1 MEISSTFKGF
11 HSARKFLCTKM
22 DDRSS
27 SRLISNHSSVCA
39 SMRKFFS
46 TSASSESSSNKWNED
61 GSRVDTEGGGE
72 EKDVDDADDVAKQR
86 AFRVV
91 VVIIIIKG
99 LRRSIFVWNSP
110 PQIGFQF
117 NAKLH
122 YKYFSIYL
130 SKMPPKKKKGPGRPP
145 KKKKTTTT
153 TPKKKTSTPE
163 PPSSPLTTNEEF
175 EDEHVGKRIE
185 VEYGTGGT
193 KRWYVGTI
201 ISSKPHKNLAMVF
214 YEFDKQLG
222 IIDFPKLKKD
232 TRLVPKASRWTEK
245 MMKVLL
251 TKELK
256 IKNKQDMEKEWM
268 KQEGKRVE
276 ESDSGV
282 EDEADEDDDD
292 DDDDENGGAKNDD
305 GEDVPDEV
313 YETLSRDGRWRWPTL
328 NELYETKMVKAGATT
343 GREAF
348 VLTTI
353 TFKHAYREEDDGP
366 IAEAG
371 AAMVSVGACVR
382 VKEKNRLVRVDQ
394 IDEKKGT
401 FKGVR
406 ILTRN
411 ECRHEWVGKF
421 IDVCPKQGLKPNE
434 IKSMSD
440 EEANEYEIFVT
451 EDDSGWIDIS
461 DIVEVMNARHHL
473 AQPPKKKSLEDNV
486 FETRVATM
494 KFTSTGAS
502 GRRETELEAK
512 VFRTKKVTCL
522 STFTSDEK
530 TLASERKRV
539 MDSVVAL
546 VEEESSAKKKK
557 GATKKTPGAS
567 AEKQKKPAATSAKK
581 KEVEVKKV
589 VEEKVARK
597 QSTPEP
603 PREDK
608 KDAVDKNKNKIAEKS
623 PSAVGVI
630 TPTAATN
637 GVPPE
642 KKKGIEVIEFIVP
655 EEQKKKQEQ
664 KAKKRVRE
672 KQEEEEEQRKQKREK
687 NEKSALAA
695 EASAASVVASETKT
709 PQYKRPL
716 IGQKST
722 PMPSSAGGGSG
733 FSIPKQNTAAPT
745 PPVVSSFQ
753 SATAPPPLPPN
764 PATEKLREAMNQ
776 LKAEY
781 ANWPNFSFKNGRKS
795 MFLFGPSILSHPFNP
810 HGAKTCKQCGKVGHF
825 QRDCPS
831 MKFGGMKCYNC
842 NGFGHKSADCPARGI
857 RQQQQH
863 QQHRQ
868 RERW

>member
-1 MEISSTFKGF
+1 
-11 HSARKFLCTKM
+11 
-22 DDRSS
+22 
-27 SRLISNHSSVCA
+27 
-39 SMRKFFS
+39 
-46 TSASSESSSNKWNED
+46 
-61 GSRVDTEGGGE
+61 
-72 EKDVDDADDVAKQR
+72 
-86 AFRVV
+86 
-91 VVIIIIKG
+91 
-99 LRRSIFVWNSP
+99 
-110 PQIGFQF
+110 
-117 NAKLH
+117 
-122 YKYFSIYL
+122 
-130 SKMPPKKKKGPGRPP
+130 MPPKKKKKSGPASGGGGGRRTTSAAAAAGK
-145 KKKKTTTT
+145 KKKKTET
-153 TPKKKTSTPE
+153 TPE
-163 PPSSPLTTNEEF
+163 PPAGDDDDADDDDAVGD
-175 EDEHVGKRIE
+175 EDDDNNGNKHVGKRIE
-185 VEYGTGGT
+185 VEYGTGGN

-201 ISSKPHKNLAMVF
+201 ISSKPKKNVALVY

-222 IIDFPKLKKD
+222 IIDFPKMKKD
-232 TRLVPKASRWTEK
+232 TRLVPKATKWTEK

-276 ESDSGV
+276 ES
-282 EDEADEDDDD
+282 EDEEDDFADEDEDD
-292 DDDDENGGAKNDD
+292 DDDDENGGAKND
-305 GEDVPDEV
+305 VPDEV
-313 YETLSRDGRWRWPTL
+313 YETLSTDGRWRWPTL
-328 NELYETKMVKAGATT
+328 NELYETKLVKAGART

-353 TFKHAYREEDDGP
+353 TFKHAYREEEDGP

-451 EDDSGWIDIS
+451 EDDSGWIDIG

-473 AQPPKKKSLEDNV
+473 VQPPKKKSLEDNV

-494 KFTSTGAS
+494 KFTNTGAS

-589 VEEKVARK
+589 VEGKVARK

-603 PREDK
+603 PREDE
-608 KDAVDKNKNKIAEKS
+608 KDAFDKNKNKSAEKS
-623 PSAVGVI
+623 PSAVGII
-630 TPTAATN
+630 TPTTATN

-664 KAKKRVRE
+664 TAKKRVRE

-687 NEKSALAA
+687 DEKSALAA

-722 PMPSSAGGGSG
+722 PMPSSAGGGAG
-733 FSIPKQNTAAPT
+733 FSIPKQNAVAPT

-810 HGAKTCKQCGKVGHF
+810 QAKACKQCGKVGHF

-831 MKFGGMKCYNC
+831 SMKYNRSGGGGGGGMKCYNC

>member
-1 MEISSTFKGF
+1 
-11 HSARKFLCTKM
+11 M

-72 EKDVDDADDVAKQR
+72 EEDVDDADDVAKQR

-276 ESDSGV
+276 ESDSGA
-282 EDEADEDDDD
+282 EDEADEDEDE

-313 YETLSRDGRWRWPTL
+313 YETLSTDGRWRWPTL
-328 NELYETKMVKAGATT
+328 NELYETKMVKAGAKT

-810 HGAKTCKQCGKVGHF
+810 QAKTCKQCGKVGHF

>member
-1 MEISSTFKGF
+1 
-11 HSARKFLCTKM
+11 M

-72 EKDVDDADDVAKQR
+72 EEDVDDADDVAKQR

-276 ESDSGV
+276 ESDSGA
-282 EDEADEDDDD
+282 EDEADEDEDE

-313 YETLSRDGRWRWPTL
+313 YETLSTDGRWRWPTL
-328 NELYETKMVKAGATT
+328 NELYETKMVKAGAKT

-371 AAMVSVGACVR
+371 AAMVSLGACVR

-473 AQPPKKKSLEDNV
+473 VQPPKKKSLEDNV

-810 HGAKTCKQCGKVGHF
+810 QAKTCKQCGKVGHF

>member
-1 MEISSTFKGF
+1 
-11 HSARKFLCTKM
+11 M

-72 EKDVDDADDVAKQR
+72 EEDVDDADDVAKQR

-145 KKKKTTTT
+145 KKKTTTTT

-328 NELYETKMVKAGATT
+328 NELYETKMVKAGAKT

-473 AQPPKKKSLEDNV
+473 VQPPKKKSLEDNV

>member
-1 MEISSTFKGF
+1 
-11 HSARKFLCTKM
+11 M

-72 EKDVDDADDVAKQR
+72 EEDVDDADDVAKQR

-292 DDDDENGGAKNDD
+292 DDENGGAKNDD

-313 YETLSRDGRWRWPTL
+313 YETLSTDGRWRWPTL
-328 NELYETKMVKAGATT
+328 NELYETKMVKAGAKT

>member
-1 MEISSTFKGF
+1 MLMLLTTWQSSGLF
-11 HSARKFLCTKM
+11 
-22 DDRSS
+22 
-27 SRLISNHSSVCA
+27 
-39 SMRKFFS
+39 
-46 TSASSESSSNKWNED
+46 ASSAGSSLKVSVE
-61 GSRVDTEGGGE
+61 
-72 EKDVDDADDVAKQR
+72 
-86 AFRVV
+86 AFCLG
-91 VVIIIIKG
+91 IFLKLDFPIHFIKYST
-99 LRRSIFVWNSP
+99 LP
-110 PQIGFQF
+110 T
-117 NAKLH
+117 
-122 YKYFSIYL
+122 
-130 SKMPPKKKKGPGRPP
+130 MPPKKKKGPGRPP
-145 KKKKTTTT
+145 KKKNKTTTT

-175 EDEHVGKRIE
+175 EDEYVGKRIE

-201 ISSKPHKNLAMVF
+201 ISSKPDKNLAMVF

-222 IIDFPKLKKD
+222 IIDFPKLKRD

-276 ESDSGV
+276 ESDSGE
-282 EDEADEDDDD
+282 EDDFADEDEDDDN
-292 DDDDENGGAKNDD
+292 DDENGGAKN
-305 GEDVPDEV
+305 DVPDEV
-313 YETLSRDGRWRWPTL
+313 YETLSTDGRWRWPTL
-328 NELYETKMVKAGATT
+328 NELYETKMVKAGAST

-353 TFKHAYREEDDGP
+353 TFKHAYREEEDGP

-451 EDDSGWIDIS
+451 EDDSGWIDIG

-473 AQPPKKKSLEDNV
+473 VQPPKKKSLEDNV

-494 KFTSTGAS
+494 KFTNTGAS

-589 VEEKVARK
+589 VEGKVARK

-603 PREDK
+603 PREDE
-608 KDAVDKNKNKIAEKS
+608 KDAVDKNKNKSAEKS
-623 PSAVGVI
+623 PSAVGII
-630 TPTAATN
+630 TPTTATK

-664 KAKKRVRE
+664 TAKKRVRE

-722 PMPSSAGGGSG
+722 PMPSSAGGGAG
-733 FSIPKQNTAAPT
+733 FSIPKQNAVAPT

-781 ANWPNFSFKNGRKS
+781 ENWPNFSFKNGRKS

-810 HGAKTCKQCGKVGHF
+810 QAKACKQCGKVGHF

-831 MKFGGMKCYNC
+831 SMKYNRSGGGGPGGGGGGGMKCYNC

-857 RQQQQH
+857 RQQHQQH

>member
-1 MEISSTFKGF
+1 
-11 HSARKFLCTKM
+11 M

-72 EKDVDDADDVAKQR
+72 EEDVDDADDVAKQR

-145 KKKKTTTT
+145 KKKTTTTT

-276 ESDSGV
+276 ESDSGA
-282 EDEADEDDDD
+282 EDEADEDEDEDE

-328 NELYETKMVKAGATT
+328 NELYETKMVKAGAKT

-353 TFKHAYREEDDGP
+353 TFKHAYREEEDGP

-473 AQPPKKKSLEDNV
+473 VQPPKKKSLEDNV

-494 KFTSTGAS
+494 KFTNTGAS

-608 KDAVDKNKNKIAEKS
+608 KDAIDKNKNKIAEKS
-623 PSAVGVI
+623 PSAVGII
-630 TPTAATN
+630 TPTTATN

-664 KAKKRVRE
+664 TAKKRVRE

-695 EASAASVVASETKT
+695 EASAASVIASETKT

-722 PMPSSAGGGSG
+722 PMPSSAGGGAG

-810 HGAKTCKQCGKVGHF
+810 QAKACKQCGKVGHF

-831 MKFGGMKCYNC
+831 SMKYNRSGGGGGMKCYNC
-842 NGFGHKSADCPARGI
+842 NGFGHKSADCPARGM

>member
-1 MEISSTFKGF
+1 MLMILTTWQSSGLF
-11 HSARKFLCTKM
+11 A
-22 DDRSS
+22 SS
-27 SRLISNHSSVCA
+27 S
-39 SMRKFFS
+39 
-46 TSASSESSSNKWNED
+46 SSSLKVSVAAFLF
-61 GSRVDTEGGGE
+61 GS
-72 EKDVDDADDVAKQR
+72 
-86 AFRVV
+86 FP
-91 VVIIIIKG
+91 
-99 LRRSIFVWNSP
+99 LR
-110 PQIGFQF
+110 IGFS
-117 NAKLH
+117 NSLH
-122 YKYFSIYL
+122 YKYSTL
-130 SKMPPKKKKGPGRPP
+130 STMPPKKKKGPGRPP
-145 KKKKTTTT
+145 KKKNKTTTT
-153 TPKKKTSTPE
+153 TAKKKKTSTPE

-201 ISSKPHKNLAMVF
+201 ISSKPDKNLAMVF

-222 IIDFPKLKKD
+222 IIDFPKLKRD

-276 ESDSGV
+276 ES
-282 EDEADEDDDD
+282 EDEEDDFADEDEDD
-292 DDDDENGGAKNDD
+292 DDDDENGGAKND
-305 GEDVPDEV
+305 VPDEV
-313 YETLSRDGRWRWPTL
+313 YETLSTDGRWRWPTL
-328 NELYETKMVKAGATT
+328 NELYETKLVKAGART

-353 TFKHAYREEDDGP
+353 TFKHAYREEEDGP

-451 EDDSGWIDIS
+451 EDDSGWIDIG

-473 AQPPKKKSLEDNV
+473 VQPPKKKSLEDNV

-494 KFTSTGAS
+494 KFTNTGAS

-589 VEEKVARK
+589 VEGKVARK

-603 PREDK
+603 PREDE
-608 KDAVDKNKNKIAEKS
+608 KDAVDKNKNKSAKKS
-623 PSAVGVI
+623 PSALGII
-630 TPTAATN
+630 TPTTATN

-664 KAKKRVRE
+664 TAKKRVRE

-687 NEKSALAA
+687 DEKSALAA

-722 PMPSSAGGGSG
+722 PMPSSAGGGAG
-733 FSIPKQNTAAPT
+733 FSIPKQNAVAPT

-810 HGAKTCKQCGKVGHF
+810 QAKACKQCGKVGHF

-831 MKFGGMKCYNC
+831 SMKYNRSGGGGGGGMKCYNC

>member
-1 MEISSTFKGF
+1 
-11 HSARKFLCTKM
+11 M

-72 EKDVDDADDVAKQR
+72 EEDVDDADDVAKQR

-276 ESDSGV
+276 ESDSGA
-282 EDEADEDDDD
+282 EDEADEDEDE

-328 NELYETKMVKAGATT
+328 NELYETKMLKAGAKT

-371 AAMVSVGACVR
+371 AAMVSLGACVR

-473 AQPPKKKSLEDNV
+473 VQPPKKKSLEDNV

-810 HGAKTCKQCGKVGHF
+810 QAKTCKQCGKVGHF